1 MGLPPKKETE
11 KYTYADYLLWE
22 NGERWEIIR
31 GRAYNMTPA
40 PNTIHQLISMEMA
53 TQLTTQLKGKACR
66 VIAAP
71 FDVRLPLGKEKEED
85 IENIVQ
91 PDITIV
97 CDPGKLDKKGCLGT
111 PDMVIEIL
119 SPSTSRKDRMEK
131 FFLYEEAGVKEYWLV
146 SPEDKLV
153 EVFRLGPGGK
163 YGRPEMYCETDTV
176 QLDVIKELTIDLNP
190 VFSIE
195 VA

>member
-1 MGLPPKKETE
+1 
-11 KYTYADYLLWE
+11 
-22 NGERWEIIR
+22 
-31 GRAYNMTPA
+31 MT
-40 PNTIHQLISMEMA
+40 I
-53 TQLTTQLKGKACR
+53 QLKGKTCR

-71 FDVRLPLGKEKEED
+71 FDVRLPLGEKKEED

-97 CDPGKLDKKGCLGT
+97 CDPGKLDKKGCTGT
-111 PDMVIEIL
+111 PDMIIEIL

-131 FFLYEEAGVKEYWLV
+131 FFLYEEAGVREYWLV

-163 YGRPEMYCETDTV
+163 YGRPEIYCETDTV
-176 QLDVIKELTIDLNP
+176 QLDVIKELAIDLNP